1 MSESNENSLQKQL
14 ESLTQKTNAD
24 TNYNMTKAL
33 VNWVPYVGSLVG
45 GFYDTHIQDPFTLR
59 LKNFLESIV
68 QELERLKYQTNAVDT
83 ANPAVHST
91 LIQACKIVVHQHKEE
106 KLEALKN
113 VILNSAL
120 PNSDDELFSRFLHLI
135 DEFTVRHLVLL
146 KLLDQL
152 KNFTVESFS
161 EKLKDL
167 EDNKDFYNQALKD
180 LSAKGLIELR
190 SRYPVMEQEKSPEVL
205 EYEAMIQLNFND
217 YPMSTRRKTAK
228 ENRFESFAQK
238 REENMDSILDSLKY
252 GYQENKTTKLG
263 RKFVE
268 FIESPLNV
276 SQPDS

>member
-24 TNYNMTKAL
+24 TNYNMAKAL
-33 VNWVPYVGSLVG
+33 VNWVPHVGSLVG

-68 QELERLKYQTNAVDT
+68 QELERIECQTNAFDI
-83 ANPAVHST
+83 ANPAFHST

-106 KLEALKN
+106 KLETLKN

-190 SRYPVMEQEKSPEVL
+190 SRYPVMEQEKSPEML
-205 EYEAMIQLNFND
+205 QYEAMIPNFD

-276 SQPDS
+276 SQSDS